1 MQTQLEVVHIS
12 LWQLRQ
18 QKQFLF
24 LNRLNFGGYFS
35 ASYREFVSVSA
46 NWFCQSCGFIVARL
60 SHDFRVGTYQADK
73 YFMVKAS

>member
-24 LNRLNFGGYFS
+24 LNHLNFGGYFS
-35 ASYREFVSVSA
+35 ASYRENLSP
-46 NWFCQSCGFIVARL
+46 CLQIGFAKAVA
-60 SHDFRVGTYQADK
+60 S
-73 YFMVKAS
+73 